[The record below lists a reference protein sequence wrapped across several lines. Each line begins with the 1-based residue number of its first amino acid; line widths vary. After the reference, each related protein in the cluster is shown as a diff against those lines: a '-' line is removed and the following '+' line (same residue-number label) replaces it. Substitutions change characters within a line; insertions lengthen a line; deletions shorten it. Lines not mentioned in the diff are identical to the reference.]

1 MFLGDPATLQ
11 NIREIITFRLFRR
24 EGSLMV
30 AVVEGE
36 EIEKVDQQIES
47 RPGRGV

>member
-1 MFLGDPATLQ
+1 MLQ

-30 AVVEGE
+30 AVVGGE
-36 EIEKVDQQIES
+36 EIEKVDQQIKS
-47 RPGRGV
+47 RPGGGV